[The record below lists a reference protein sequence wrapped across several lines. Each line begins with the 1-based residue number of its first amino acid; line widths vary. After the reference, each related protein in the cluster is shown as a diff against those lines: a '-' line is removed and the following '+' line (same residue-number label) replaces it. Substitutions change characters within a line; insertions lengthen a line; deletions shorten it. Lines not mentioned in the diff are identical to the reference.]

1 MVACPPRR
9 CRRGA
14 GWNSRRHVGGTL
26 DGKVAF
32 CSGAGRGIGRGG
44 ALRLA
49 SAGAKLVVNDLDE
62 APALETV
69 AAIEAAGGEA
79 VACVGNVTS
88 PDFGE
93 RFVRCA
99 LDRFGGLDIIV
110 NNAGYTR
117 DGVIQKQTDEQFEA
131 MLDVHVTAP
140 LRILRAAA

>member
-26 DGKVAF
+26 DGKVAIV
-32 CSGAGRGIGRGG
+32 SGSRRGIGRAV

-62 APALETV
+62 APARETV
-69 AAIEAAGGEA
+69 AAIDAARGEA
-79 VACVGNVTS
+79 VACVGNVTA

-99 LDRFGGLDIIV
+99 TARFGGPDIIV
-110 NNAGYTR
+110 NHAGNTHDR
-117 DGVIQKQTDEQFEA
+117 
-131 MLDVHVTAP
+131 VTQ
-140 LRILRAAA
+140 

>member
-1 MVACPPRR
+1 MRISDWSSDV
-9 CRRGA
+9 
-14 GWNSRRHVGGTL
+14 
-26 DGKVAF
+26 
-32 CSGAGRGIGRGG
+32 CSSDLAV

-79 VACVGNVTS
+79 VACVGNVTA

-99 LDRFGGLDIIV
+99 LARCGGIDIIV
-110 NNAGYTR
+110 INACYTR
-117 DGVIQKQTDEQFEA
+117 DGVNQNQTDGMFEGL
-131 MLDVHVTAP
+131 LDVHETGPV
-140 LRILRAAA
+140 RILPPAAQHLPPRSQRAPP